1 MNTLR
6 EAIDDYLLLRR
17 DLGFKLIQTEHWLHD
32 FAAFMED
39 QQASR
44 ITGARA
50 LQWALRPSN
59 AQPPCWAK
67 RLSAVRL
74 FARYRSLTDPRTE
87 VPPVGLLPYH
97 PRRAKPYLCT
107 EEDIAALISA
117 AGALPP
123 PDGLRGRTYAC
134 LLGLLAVT
142 GLRIGEALRLKREDV
157 DLENHLL
164 TIHGTKFDKS
174 RLVPLHPST
183 GLALCAYARQRDGY
197 FGQAKPDHF
206 FVSVRG
212 LPLPASVV
220 RGTFRLL
227 CREVGLQGSDGCDQP
242 RLHHFRHRFATET
255 LLRWYRSSEDIEQQL
270 PVLSTF
276 LGHACIASTYWYL
289 SAHPELMGEALQRLE
304 HRWETSS

>member
-39 QQASR
+39 QQASL
-44 ITGARA
+44 ITVERA
-50 LQWALRPSN
+50 LQWALRPSD

-74 FARYRSLTDPRTE
+74 FARYRSMTDRQTE
-87 VPPVGLLPYH
+87 VPPVGLLPNH
-97 PRRAKPYLCT
+97 PRRAKPYLYT
-107 EEDIAALISA
+107 EEDIDALISA

-134 LLGLLAVT
+134 LIGLLSVT
-142 GLRIGEALRLKREDV
+142 GLRIGEALRLKRNDV

-164 TIHGTKFDKS
+164 TIHGTKFNKS
-174 RLVPLHPST
+174 RLVPLHSST
-183 GLALCAYARQRDGY
+183 VSALSAYAGQRDGCL
-197 FGQAKPDHF
+197 GQAKPDHF
-206 FVSVRG
+206 FVSAHG
-212 LPLPASVV
+212 TPLTGSVV
-220 RGTFRLL
+220 RRTFRSL
-227 CREVGLQGSDGCDQP
+227 CRQVGLQGCDGCDKP

-255 LLRWYRSSEDIEQQL
+255 LLRWYRSSEDIERHL

-276 LGHACIASTYWYL
+276 LGHTCIADTYWYL
-289 SAHPELMGEALQRLE
+289 SARPELMREAVQRLE
-304 HRWETSS
+304 RRWERSS